1 MNTTASS
8 DPVARARALLG
19 ANRCAEARNVLLAR
33 VQKRPGDHLAWTLL
47 GETYCALGD
56 GTAAAAALERALAI
70 VPAHGPAWYLVGV
83 VHYVASRLEA
93 AEGALLRGAEDAES
107 RERSLRLLAHVYFLL
122 RRLDAAGETYRKLLA
137 DVPDSLPAWRDLIQV
152 LHQADRLDEVEAE
165 IARGRSLPLP
175 QTVVE
180 LTDLVLLPKIYR
192 NAEEVAHWRER
203 VEQRLD
209 TMEKTPLR
217 LAAADLDSV
226 PSHFSLAYQGINDRP
241 LMERLGTLYR
251 RICPELAYRAP
262 HIDGWREPGERI
274 HLGIY
279 SAFLRSHT
287 IGKLYYG
294 LVKYLDRSRFRV
306 TVFVPLNEQKD
317 AFAEQFRAAAD
328 EYVSIPENFAV
339 TCETIARYR
348 LDALLYPD
356 IGMHRLSYF
365 LGHARLAPLQMT
377 SWGHPVTTGIPAID
391 EFLSSELL
399 EPEVAETHYSER
411 LVRFSRLPACYQRYL
426 LPPLKSRAALGLP
439 GDRHLYF
446 CPQSLFKILPDFDL
460 ALRAILERDP
470 LADLYFV
477 EGEDKSWR
485 GALMQRLE
493 QTLGRE
499 AGRVRFLPRM
509 GLSDFLGVIQ
519 AADVVLDPFHFGGGN
534 THYETLMLGTPVVTL
549 PGAFMR
555 GRVGLGCYRQ
565 LGVTDLVAS
574 DIESYVG
581 LALKT
586 AADGDF
592 RAALR
597 ERILARGDALYH
609 DLSWLREF
617 EAHVAAS
624 LQRRQV

>member
-1 MNTTASS
+1 MNKTASS

-19 ANRCAEARNVLLAR
+19 ENRCTEARDVLLAC
-33 VQKRPGDHLAWTLL
+33 VQKRPDDHLAWTLL

-83 VHYVASRLEA
+83 VHYMASRLEA
-93 AEGALLRGAEDAES
+93 AEPALLRGAEEAES
-107 RERSLRLLAHVYFLL
+107 REHSLRMLVHIYFLWG
-122 RRLDAAGETYRKLLA
+122 RVDSAVEICRKLLA
-137 DVPDSLPAWRDLIQV
+137 DTPGSLSAWRDLV
-152 LHQADRLDEVEAE
+152 QALYQINRLDEAEAE
-165 IARGRSLPLP
+165 IERGRTLPLP
-175 QTVVE
+175 QAVVE
-180 LTDLVLLPKIYR
+180 LADLFLFPNIYR
-192 NAEEVAHWRER
+192 GADEVTHWRKR

-209 TMEKTPLR
+209 AMEKASLR
-217 LAAADLDSV
+217 LAAADLDSA
-226 PSHFSLAYQGINDRP
+226 PAHFPLAFQGVNDRP

-251 RICPELAYRAP
+251 RICPELSYRAP
-262 HIDGWREPGERI
+262 HIDGWRGPGERI
-274 HLGIY
+274 HLGVY

-306 TVFVPLNEQKD
+306 TVFVLPEVRKD
-317 AFAEQFRAAAD
+317 VFTELFRTAAD

-377 SWGHPVTTGIPAID
+377 SWGHPVTTGIPTID

-399 EPEVAETHYSER
+399 EPESAETHYSER
-411 LVRFSRLPACYQRYL
+411 LIRFSRLPTCYQRYL
-426 LPPLKSRAALGLP
+426 LPPLKSRAELGLP
-439 GDRHLYF
+439 GNRHLYF
-446 CPQSLFKILPDFDL
+446 CPQSLFKILPDFDP

-470 LADLYFV
+470 LADLYFI

-574 DIESYVG
+574 DVESYVA

-597 ERILARGDALYH
+597 ERILACGDALYH

-617 EAHVAAS
+617 ENHVTAS
-624 LQRRQV
+624 LKRSFG